1 MQTKHSWKFEA
12 KSDSTETKDG
22 NINSP
27 ATASATLEIEAIASL
42 DEVNEM
48 LRGAV
53 MSSKMLE
60 VWDIN
65 LADKRSDNKYGA
77 QYARGY
83 LQSWEVPSEIGKLT
97 EIKTTMNVDQLPV
110 EGEATLTEEQQSAIQ
125 YAFADTNPATEG

>member
-1 MQTKHSWKFEA
+1 
-12 KSDSTETKDG
+12 
-22 NINSP
+22 
-27 ATASATLEIEAIASL
+27 
-42 DEVNEM
+42 M